1 MTRNDTIAGSP
12 IVPSAGDAV
21 WPSQTFPVD
30 WSFALKQRGVREVL
44 LRRDAAA
51 NTRDACATQITSRRD
66 FD

>member
-1 MTRNDTIAGSP
+1 MTRNDTISGSAL
-12 IVPSAGDAV
+12 VPSTGDAV

-30 WSFALKQRGVREVL
+30 WSFALKQRVREVL